1 MRGDARAYRVAVVAD
16 SLLGGLVD
24 VLEDERWGVM
34 QLPPAGLDAATASAW
49 LEHVAE
55 HVVEFRRNDYD
66 VVLLLDD
73 GSAAEELDTAL
84 AELGVDRLPRLEG
97 AAGERRVREFLR
109 RSVTRAPHPG

>member
-16 SLLGGLVD
+16 ALLGGLVD
-24 VLEDERWGVM
+24 VLEAEAWGVI

-55 HVVEFRRNDYD
+55 HVAEFRRNGYD

-73 GSAAEELDTAL
+73 AAQAAGLDAAL
-84 AELGVDRLPRLEG
+84 AELGVSGLPRLEDG
-97 AAGERRVREFLR
+97 DEGRVRDFLR
-109 RSVTRAPHPG
+109 RSATRAARPG